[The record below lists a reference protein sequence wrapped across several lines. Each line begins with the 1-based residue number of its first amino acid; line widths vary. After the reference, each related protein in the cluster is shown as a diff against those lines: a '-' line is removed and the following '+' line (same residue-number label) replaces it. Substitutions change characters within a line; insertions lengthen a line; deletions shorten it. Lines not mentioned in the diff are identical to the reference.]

1 MTGREYV
8 ERLIS
13 NLRALGARKLFA
25 LGAVGLVTITA
36 LTVGAA
42 YLAQPQRSV
51 LYTGLDRE
59 DVTRIGNVLADQNIA
74 YDVNADGTA
83 VLVDHTDTAAARMLL
98 AENGLPRSPNAGY
111 ELFDDMSSFGLTSFM
126 QEVTRVRALE
136 GELARTIQAINGVT
150 AARVHLVMSDR
161 GSFRRQQQPAS
172 ASVMI
177 RSDNATSAETA
188 DAIRHLVASAIPGME
203 IGSVTVLDTRGAVL
217 ASGDD
222 PANQSTGRLS
232 RLQQETNTAL
242 EEKIRRTL
250 VPFLGVENFTA
261 SVTSRLNIDKTTEN
275 ETIFDAENVV
285 PRSVRTIRE
294 TRASTNSS
302 LDDPVTVQQ
311 NVPQEELPEGG
322 EGAQASENVER
333 REEIANNEIPTRI
346 VQRVRDGFAIEQLS
360 VAVLINQDQLVTNA
374 ATDNGRSVEE
384 QVAQIEALVRTAAG
398 FSEARGD
405 QLQVSAVPFAP
416 DATSLEPLQPQ
427 GVLAIISNQL
437 GTVINA
443 LLVLVVATLMIWF
456 GLRPAVKAL
465 TAKPERDP
473 INELL
478 QGPDGEGVDAPE
490 EEELS
495 LIDGIKARL
504 GKTPQARLEQV
515 VDYDEE
521 KAAELLKQWLLQG
534 QKA

>member
-1 MTGREYV
+1 M
-8 ERLIS
+8 
-13 NLRALGARKLFA
+13 
-25 LGAVGLVTITA
+25 
-36 LTVGAA
+36 
-42 YLAQPQRSV
+42 
-51 LYTGLDRE
+51 
-59 DVTRIGNVLADQNIA
+59 
-74 YDVNADGTA
+74 
-83 VLVDHTDTAAARMLL
+83 
-98 AENGLPRSPNAGY
+98 
-111 ELFDDMSSFGLTSFM
+111 
-126 QEVTRVRALE
+126 
-136 GELARTIQAINGVT
+136 
-150 AARVHLVMSDR
+150 
-161 GSFRRQQQPAS
+161 
-172 ASVMI
+172 
-177 RSDNATSAETA
+177 
-188 DAIRHLVASAIPGME
+188 
-203 IGSVTVLDTRGAVL
+203 
-217 ASGDD
+217 
-222 PANQSTGRLS
+222 
-232 RLQQETNTAL
+232 
-242 EEKIRRTL
+242 
-250 VPFLGVENFTA
+250 
-261 SVTSRLNIDKTTEN
+261 
-275 ETIFDAENVV
+275 
-285 PRSVRTIRE
+285 
-294 TRASTNSS
+294 
-302 LDDPVTVQQ
+302 
-311 NVPQEELPEGG
+311 
-322 EGAQASENVER
+322 
-333 REEIANNEIPTRI
+333 
-346 VQRVRDGFAIEQLS
+346 
-360 VAVLINQDQLVTNA
+360 
-374 ATDNGRSVEE
+374 
-384 QVAQIEALVRTAAG
+384 RTAAG